1 MNANG
6 DDVPPALPSADRHLS
21 DLLSDVS
28 DLVDETVA
36 RISDGEVEEQ
46 LSLVLGSSE
55 ASHAPDR
62 DSRDSTD
69 PAAPVS
75 ELLSAGAKRTIWAG
89 RGQDGPTV
97 LRILLGTQL
106 RRLREGRG
114 VTTQEAARAIRGTES
129 KITRL
134 ELGRTAV
141 REVDIIDLLSLYGIT
156 SPAEREKVLTLAGQ
170 ANEPGWWHQY
180 QDVLP
185 TWFRAYVGLEEWTES
200 IRSYDS
206 QFIPSL
212 LQTDDYATA
221 LLALCDFSWD
231 EAERLVLL
239 RKERQL
245 RFEGG
250 RPCLWAIIDEV
261 ALTRPVGSR
270 ETMRAQLEHLSNVCD
285 HAGLALQVVPDSAGA
300 YLAPG
305 SFSILRFAAPDL
317 PDVVYLEQLTS
328 AIYLDRPVDV
338 ETYSAVINKLSA
350 TAAPPEES
358 KERIRTL
365 LKDLA

>member
-1 MNANG
+1 MNASGG
-6 DDVPPALPSADRHLS
+6 DLPPALRSVDQNLG

-28 DLVDETVA
+28 GLVDETVA
-36 RISDGEVEEQ
+36 RITDGEVEEQ
-46 LSLVLGSSE
+46 LSRVLGSGE
-55 ASHAPDR
+55 SHARDR
-62 DSRDSTD
+62 GSRDSAA
-69 PAAPVS
+69 PGAPVS
-75 ELLSAGAKRTIWAG
+75 ELLRAGAKSTVWAG

-114 VTTQEAARAIRGTES
+114 VTAQQAAWAIRGSEA
-129 KITRL
+129 KITRF
-134 ELGRTAV
+134 ELGRAAV
-141 REVDIIDLLSLYGIT
+141 REVEVIDLLSLYGIT
-156 SPAEREKVLTLAGQ
+156 DPAEREEVLTLAGQ

-185 TWFRAYVGLEEWTES
+185 TWFQAYTGLEEWTES
-200 IRSYDS
+200 IRSYDA
-206 QFIPSL
+206 QFIPSM

-221 LLALCDFSWD
+221 LLALCDFAWD

-245 RFEGG
+245 RFAEG
-250 RPCLWAIIDEV
+250 RPHLQAIVDEV
-261 ALTRPVGSR
+261 ALTRPAGSR
-270 ETMRAQLEHLSNVCD
+270 ETMRAQLEHLSSMCD
-285 HAGLALQVVPDSAGA
+285 HPGVALQVVPDSAGA
-300 YLAPG
+300 YLARG

-328 AIYLDRPVDV
+328 AIYLDRPADV
-338 ETYSAVINKLSA
+338 ESYAAVIDKLSA
-350 TAAPPEES
+350 AAAPLEES
-358 KERIRTL
+358 KERIRAL